1 MHVLSGREFDWR
13 DDDRHQDITIISQ
26 NLATRLFGRESAV
39 GRDLYIGPHAY
50 SYHAKIVGVV
60 NSASLWKV
68 ESHDPFAIYR
78 PLSTGFTDVDP
89 MIVLRTTVDPR
100 SLKTAAERVVR
111 SLGRHYSLR
120 TMTLDE
126 RLDSYIT
133 AQRLTALLTG
143 LFGAIALLIASLGL
157 YGLMSYQVARRTA
170 ELGVRIALGA
180 RPRQVLSMIL
190 RDVLLLASIGCFF
203 GVWLSLLLGH
213 LISGLLYGVSPRNPL
228 ILCVAATTLLGVAL
242 AAGLAPAR
250 RAALVDPIEA
260 LRVE

>member
-1 MHVLSGREFDWR
+1 
-13 DDDRHQDITIISQ
+13 
-26 NLATRLFGRESAV
+26 
-39 GRDLYIGPHAY
+39 
-50 SYHAKIVGVV
+50 
-60 NSASLWKV
+60 
-68 ESHDPFAIYR
+68 
-78 PLSTGFTDVDP
+78 
-89 MIVLRTTVDPR
+89 
-100 SLKTAAERVVR
+100 
-111 SLGRHYSLR
+111 
-120 TMTLDE
+120 MTLDE

-190 RDVLLLASIGCFF
+190 RDVLLLTSIGCFL